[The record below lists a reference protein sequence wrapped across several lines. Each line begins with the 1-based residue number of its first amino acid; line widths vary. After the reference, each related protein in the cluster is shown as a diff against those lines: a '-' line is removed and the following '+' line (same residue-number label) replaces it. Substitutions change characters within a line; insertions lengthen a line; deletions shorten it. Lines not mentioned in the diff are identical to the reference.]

1 MYLYEI
7 NYRYRIYLLFY
18 NLYIVN
24 NGNIINSFIIFE
36 SIDRIQEIHQMTL
49 IKNRPFLC
57 SKLILTSKLKIL
69 PTISGMNKNV
79 DIHLLSILSQNII
92 L

>member
-1 MYLYEI
+1 MIMIIIKEI
-7 NYRYRIYLLFY
+7 
-18 NLYIVN
+18 
-24 NGNIINSFIIFE
+24 
-36 SIDRIQEIHQMTL
+36 IDRIQEIHQMTV

-57 SKLILTSKLKIL
+57 SKFILTSKLKIL